1 MDDELPTG
9 IATHEQLRDR
19 YGQPRAA
26 ATMKCL
32 DRLDEFARQFIAWSP
47 FFVLASSDGT
57 GRLDASPRGDQ
68 PGFVEVIDDATL
80 QFPDRPGNNRL
91 DTMTNLLANPGVGML
106 FLIPGF
112 DESLR
117 VNGVA
122 QLVDAPELCA
132 RFTVNGKPALS
143 VVRVAVQEVYFHCGK
158 ALKRSRLW
166 DPAGRRDRTTFPSHG
181 RIIAEQTKIV
191 SVQDSETYVE
201 TSYRERLY

>member
-1 MDDELPTG
+1 MDGKLPTG
-9 IATHEQLRDR
+9 VASLEQLRGV
-19 YGQPRAA
+19 YGPPREA

-32 DRLDEFARQFIAWSP
+32 DRLDGFSRQFIGWSP
-47 FFVLASSDGT
+47 FFVLASSDGS
-57 GRLDASPRGDQ
+57 GNLDATPRGDQ

-117 VNGVA
+117 VNGIA
-122 QLVDAPELCA
+122 QILDTPDLCA
-132 RFTVNGKPALS
+132 RFTVNGKPALA
-143 VVRVAVQEVYFHCGK
+143 VVRVAVKEVYFHCGK
-158 ALKRSRLW
+158 ALKRSKLW
-166 DPAGRRDRTTFPSHG
+166 DPDGRRDRATFPSHG
-181 RIIAEQTKIV
+181 RIIAEQTKVV
-191 SVQDSETYVE
+191 SVQESESYVE